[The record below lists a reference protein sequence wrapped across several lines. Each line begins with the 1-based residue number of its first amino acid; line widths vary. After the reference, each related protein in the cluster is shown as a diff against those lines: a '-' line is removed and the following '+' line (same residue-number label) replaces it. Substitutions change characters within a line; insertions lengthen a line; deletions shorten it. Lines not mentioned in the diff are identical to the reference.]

1 MFKKIKM
8 IVRDAK
14 EWRKKRK
21 EQKKDKNEVPPMLY
35 K

>member
-8 IVRDAK
+8 IIRDAR

-21 EQKKDKNEVPPMLY
+21 AQRKEKNQVPPMLY